1 MKRIVKAGQ
10 LTWRLRN
17 AESRG
22 EARGRADKHYENFTF
37 STGAEYIAWLRGW
50 RRGQAA
56 LKAEQRAAAAEQARL
71 ERIMRNLLEA
81 A

>member
-1 MKRIVKAGQ
+1 MKRLAKAGQ

-17 AESRG
+17 AEALG
-22 EARGRADKHYENFTF
+22 EARGRADKHYETGDFG
-37 STGAEYIAWLRGW
+37 TGAEYIAWLRGW